1 MSLTG
6 RYRERKYNTSEN
18 DRLLRALSQPVQA
31 WDKQWALHS
40 NSKAFQTYKWVRSE
54 RPIEFEEDEESE
66 PEVDMGTTQIL
77 QQQQEEGTEANDVNM
92 EQLPITDTATTIINK
107 PVNAIIQEE
116 QTEEDEKLTHTP
128 KLDDISDEEKTMND
142 DDDDDDD
149 DNNSDPSKHPA
160 LAPHAEVHMTDDD
173 IMTDSAAATPSNM
186 ASNND
191 IKDEPM
197 EDCIR
202 PAYYQAKI
210 SPNAQYVANA
220 TANRIVIRRSSM
232 DLSIV
237 NVFEC
242 LKPVDYIQWSPNSEC
257 ILAANYESSRI
268 EVHSIIDP
276 KWTATIKDL
285 AFPFASVQWTVDSK
299 NIITVSQMNYEDK
312 AIETSPDGKYVAVV
326 HKRNGK
332 DTLSVYH
339 SSSFILLEQFEL
351 NMVDVE
357 NIRWSPDS
365 SCIAVWDNCLYN
377 NLIVYRTDGYIC
389 TTYEGYEHGLGIKS
403 VCWSQNGK
411 FLAIGYYDQ
420 TIHLLYTLSWKLI
433 TILSHPSV
441 LNNTTTNIA
450 LYEEVGLSK
459 TQVPTLDTLVAYRQ
473 ITKRPFN
480 IPSIRSDLNQPNPRT
495 YD

>member
-77 QQQQEEGTEANDVNM
+77 QQQQEEGIEANDVNM
-92 EQLPITDTATTIINK
+92 EQLPITSTATAIINK
-107 PVNAIIQEE
+107 PVDAIIQEE

-197 EDCIR
+197 ED
-202 PAYYQAKI
+202 
-210 SPNAQYVANA
+210 
-220 TANRIVIRRSSM
+220 
-232 DLSIV
+232 
-237 NVFEC
+237 
-242 LKPVDYIQWSPNSEC
+242 VD
-257 ILAANYESSRI
+257 
-268 EVHSIIDP
+268 
-276 KWTATIKDL
+276 
-285 AFPFASVQWTVDSK
+285 
-299 NIITVSQMNYEDK
+299 
-312 AIETSPDGKYVAVV
+312 
-326 HKRNGK
+326 
-332 DTLSVYH
+332 
-339 SSSFILLEQFEL
+339 
-351 NMVDVE
+351 E
-357 NIRWSPDS
+357 N
-365 SCIAVWDNCLYN
+365 
-377 NLIVYRTDGYIC
+377 
-389 TTYEGYEHGLGIKS
+389 K
-403 VCWSQNGK
+403 
-411 FLAIGYYDQ
+411 
-420 TIHLLYTLSWKLI
+420 
-433 TILSHPSV
+433 
-441 LNNTTTNIA
+441 
-450 LYEEVGLSK
+450 
-459 TQVPTLDTLVAYRQ
+459 
-473 ITKRPFN
+473 
-480 IPSIRSDLNQPNPRT
+480 
-495 YD
+495 